1 MKRKEFLVSSA
12 LGTVALGA
20 PGLLSA
26 EHASKPTKGARP
38 GDPEGVPLGQEG
50 TRKILIA
57 GGGFGPAFIR
67 YMASLTGK
75 ERPRLCY
82 LPTASADSESGT
94 IRWFQNCA
102 ELEVVPYVQD
112 SFISSYRMD
121 QTWEEVFLSMD
132 GIVVSGGNTLNQQA
146 IWRAQG
152 IDQVLRKAWDQGIVL
167 GGASAGSLCWFE
179 EGTTDSR
186 PRELT
191 KIECLGFLG
200 GSHSPHYDGEAQRRP
215 TYHELIR
222 SGVLKPGYACDN
234 DAGIFFEDH
243 EVRQAVR
250 TRDDA
255 NSYFVDLA
263 DGRIVETRLE
273 SVMIS

>member
-1 MKRKEFLVSSA
+1 MKRKDFLLSST
-12 LGTVALGA
+12 LGTVALGTGQLA
-20 PGLLSA
+20 V
-26 EHASKPTKGARP
+26 
-38 GDPEGVPLGQEG
+38 PENLEAKAQPR

-57 GGGFGPAFIR
+57 GGGFDSTFIR
-67 YMASLTGK
+67 YMAELTGR

-82 LPTASADSESGT
+82 LPTASADSESGA

-102 ELEVVPYVQD
+102 ELDVVPFVQN

-121 QTWEEVFLSMD
+121 QSWEELFLSMD

-146 IWRAQG
+146 IWKAQG
-152 IDQVLRKAWDQGIVL
+152 IDIVLKEAWDRGIVL

-191 KIECLGFLG
+191 KIECLGFLK

-215 TYHELIR
+215 TYHRLIE
-222 SGVLKPGYACDN
+222 SGILKPGYACDN
-234 DAGIFFEDH
+234 NAGIFFEDN
-243 EVRQAVR
+243 EVRRVVR
-250 TRDDA
+250 TREGA
-255 NSYFVDLA
+255 HCYYVDLVG
-263 DGRIVETRLE
+263 GRVVEERLE
-273 SVMIS
+273 GEMIR